1 MHAPEP
7 NAPMDLKPL
16 KIQRMGGSDLKSV
29 FNHSWSYHRLQV
41 GFGGACR
48 CRCGELIFGTVLFLP
63 NDLHVRP
70 TVSANGLTFPGALPK
85 RIVAPIL
92 TLFKEMY

>member
-48 CRCGELIFGTVLFLP
+48 CRCGELILELSCFCRT
-63 NDLHVRP
+63 
-70 TVSANGLTFPGALPK
+70 
-85 RIVAPIL
+85 IY
-92 TLFKEMY
+92 MYGRQCQRMG